1 MVEELERALGPIA
14 HAALGFPCRQVS
26 VSGITGT
33 NGKTTI
39 AALCRQSLNLLGRP
53 AASLG
58 TLGYEF
64 GGQSTDFGLTTP
76 PADIVAE
83 CVAQA
88 RDDGAN
94 ELVMEVS
101 SHALSQYRVDGVE
114 FAVAGYSNLSQD
126 HLDYHGTFEQYEQI
140 KARLFEPERTQHA
153 VLNVDD
159 PHVESLARRLHTPFA
174 SRLLRVGSKH
184 DCDLRL
190 VTQRVTE
197 RATVFEVQYA
207 QTAFAFETSLV
218 GAHNVC
224 NWLVV
229 LGMLIARGVALA
241 DCQSVVAQVQAAPG
255 RLERCDTAADDI
267 SVLVD
272 YAHTPDALQ
281 RVLQAC
287 RALCSGQLWCVF
299 GCGGD
304 RDRGKRPLM
313 GEVAASLA
321 DRVVI
326 TNDNP
331 RTEAP
336 ELIAQDIQRGIG
348 PASGGQ
354 ALLVLDRRQAIEHAL
369 AEASPGDL
377 VLIAGKGHETYQ
389 IFGRVKHDFDDRIVA
404 RSALRKR
411 RTVRSGGS

>member
-1 MVEELERALGPIA
+1 
-14 HAALGFPCRQVS
+14 
-26 VSGITGT
+26 
-33 NGKTTI
+33 
-39 AALCRQSLNLLGRP
+39 
-53 AASLG
+53 
-58 TLGYEF
+58 
-64 GGQSTDFGLTTP
+64 
-76 PADIVAE
+76 
-83 CVAQA
+83 
-88 RDDGAN
+88 
-94 ELVMEVS
+94 
-101 SHALSQYRVDGVE
+101 
-114 FAVAGYSNLSQD
+114 
-126 HLDYHGTFEQYEQI
+126 
-140 KARLFEPERTQHA
+140 
-153 VLNVDD
+153 

-304 RDRGKRPLM
+304 RDRGKPPLM

-389 IFGRVKHDFDDRIVA
+389 IFGR
-404 RSALRKR
+404 
-411 RTVRSGGS
+411 